1 MQFPD
6 THRKE
11 LEEMGSPLADMP
23 KVMPFQTPPDYFRQT
38 LREVMARI
46 QAEYDTA
53 NATPEAEL
61 QSLSPLLAGAD
72 RRMPF
77 HRPADAIRVPGELL
91 SGVREPKRQANDLP
105 GQSPQPSASLR
116 RIPVHR
122 AAAAI
127 LVLGATAW
135 FLRTQIPSAEPPTM
149 EATAMA
155 QPAGMDSINDQAL
168 DGFMRDT
175 EVVTAYETIGTEV
188 AWTDAFKDITSGD
201 RSVLDS
207 ELASLPE
214 AILMAYV
221 NETDIHPIQP

>member
-11 LEEMGSPLADMP
+11 LEEMGSPLAEMP
-23 KVMPFQTPPDYFRQT
+23 RVMPFQTPPDYFRQT
-38 LREVMARI
+38 LREVKARI
-46 QAEYDTA
+46 QAESDTA

-116 RIPVHR
+116 RIPVLR

-135 FLRTQIPSAEPPTM
+135 FLRTQIPTATVPAIETTALEQPT
-149 EATAMA
+149 
-155 QPAGMDSINDQAL
+155 GMDSINDQAL

-188 AWTDAFKDITSGD
+188 AWTDAFTDVASGD
-201 RSVLDS
+201 PSALNN
-207 ELASLPE
+207 ELATMPE
-214 AILMAYV
+214 ASLMAYV
-221 NETDIHPIQP
+221 NETDIHPIRP